1 MKKTATVVRYGATQE
16 IGIFTGSFEELKSRD
31 SCVVKT
37 NRGTEMGRVLIIS
50 EAEEKEI
57 TGELL
62 RKAAPEDILKAREI
76 SNTIEPEAC
85 RFCNGEIEKLDLP
98 MKLVA
103 VEHLLGGE
111 KTIFYFSAEGRVD
124 FRELVKSLAKEYKTR
139 IEMKQIGVRDEAKL
153 LADFEHCGREI
164 CCKIFMKEFEP
175 VTMKMA
181 KSQKTT
187 LDPTKISGRCG
198 RLKCCLNFEAEVY
211 EEMEAKLPKK
221 GAVVVTSKG
230 RGEVIDLDI
239 LQQIVTIETENRQ
252 RIRVNSGDIIST
264 EEEGVD
270 E

>member
-1 MKKTATVVRYGATQE
+1 MKKNAAVVRYGATQE
-16 IGIFTGSFEELKSRD
+16 VGVFTGDCQGVKTRD
-31 SCVVKT
+31 FCVVKT
-37 NRGTEMGRVLIIS
+37 SRGTELGRVLLVS
-50 EAEEKEI
+50 EAGEEEI

-62 RKAAPEDILKAREI
+62 RKAAAEDIITSKKISDTTEPKAFQ
-76 SNTIEPEAC
+76 
-85 RFCNGEIEKLDLP
+85 FCNSEIEKLELP
-98 MKLVA
+98 MKLVG

-111 KTIFYFSAEGRVD
+111 KTIFYFSSEGRVD

-164 CCKIFMKEFEP
+164 CCKIFMKEFQP

-198 RLKCCLNFEAEVY
+198 RLKCCLNFEAAVY
-211 EEMEAKLPKK
+211 EEMEAHLPKK
-221 GAVVVTSKG
+221 GALVVTAKG

-239 LQQIVTIETENRQ
+239 LNQSVTIETEGGQ
-252 RIRVNSGDIIST
+252 RMKALRDEIIST
-264 EEEGVD
+264 EEEETD

>member
-1 MKKTATVVRYGATQE
+1 MKKDAAVIRYGATQE
-16 IGIFTGSFEELKSRD
+16 VGVFTGDCRGLKSRD
-31 SCVVKT
+31 ACVIKT
-37 NRGTEMGRVLIIS
+37 SRGTELGRVLLVS
-50 EAEEKEI
+50 QASDDEV
-57 TGELL
+57 TGEFL
-62 RKAAPEDILKAREI
+62 RKATPEDII
-76 SNTIEPEAC
+76 SAKKISGTEEPQEFQ
-85 RFCNGEIEKLDLP
+85 FCSKEIEKLELP
-98 MKLVA
+98 MNLVA

-111 KTIFYFSAEGRVD
+111 KTIFYFNSDGRID

-164 CCKIFMKEFEP
+164 CCKAFMKEFQP

-211 EEMEAKLPKK
+211 EEMESKLPKK
-221 GAVVVTSKG
+221 GSIVVTSKG
-230 RGEVIDLDI
+230 RGEVIDMDI
-239 LQQIVTIETENRQ
+239 LQQVVTIETENRQ
-252 RIRVNSGDIIST
+252 RIRVHRDEIIST
-264 EEEGVD
+264 EEEGSD